1 LKLNPYASKEQFPI
15 AQPEAATIAGML
27 AAFSTATTADD
38 LLRLLVLVVIGGGL
52 VALGRWSSR
61 LGAAPRPDSPA
72 DVPTPDVKELQPSL
86 KPAPRVWPPGAEEVA
101 ASFPFDPLLGKIQ
114 IKKFFFEK
122 VDAIPAPDAP
132 DVFADELHV
141 QLYDPDT
148 DHGWWQS
155 YFVATP
161 QGLSGIL
168 RQKSWKYLYAP
179 EMIVVPRY
187 DLEEIRR
194 AVVVRIRADHEFFKD
209 KKEPEEETL

>member
-1 LKLNPYASKEQFPI
+1 
-15 AQPEAATIAGML
+15 ML
-27 AAFSTATTADD
+27 AALSTVADD
-38 LLRLLVLVVIGGGL
+38 LLRLLVLVAIGGGL

-61 LGAAPRPDSPA
+61 LGANPMPDSP
-72 DVPTPDVKELQPSL
+72 PDAPSPDAKELQRDDRR
-86 KPAPRVWPPGAEEVA
+86 APRVWPPGAEEIA

-114 IKKFFFEK
+114 IKKFFFK
-122 VDAIPAPDAP
+122 KADAIPGPD
-132 DVFADELHV
+132 DVDAFADELYV

-161 QGLSGIL
+161 EGLSEIL
-168 RQKSWKYLYAP
+168 RHKSWKYLYAP

-194 AVVVRIRADHEFFKD
+194 AVVVRIMADHEFFKD
-209 KKEPEEETL
+209 KKEPEEEL